1 MSSDEVQRGEGSTTD
16 IGQGGGELLPSF
28 SSTKRDILLLLKREG
43 EKDLEGL
50 ARELSLSKMAVYR
63 HVKDLEGRKL
73 VERFSVR
80 GGVGRPRLGIRLA
93 PEASSIFP
101 RAYSSLTVH
110 ALGFIEE
117 ELGREAVERAL
128 RKRQMEVLGGYEAQV
143 QAETLR
149 EKVAQLA
156 RLRDQEGYMAED
168 HEAPGGNFELLE
180 FNCPILAVADRY
192 WEACA
197 VERDLFQRVL
207 GADVETTHRVVAG
220 NQVCRFLIR
229 PRKERPFR

>member
-1 MSSDEVQRGEGSTTD
+1 MGLDRPQRGKTRRAAEASSA
-16 IGQGGGELLPSF
+16 LPSF
-28 SSTKRDILLLLKREG
+28 SSTKRDLLLLLKREG
-43 EKDLEGL
+43 EKDLQGL
-50 ARELSLSKMAVYR
+50 AEEMSLSKMAVYR
-63 HVKDLEGRKL
+63 HVKDLEERGL
-73 VERFSVR
+73 VERFPVR

-93 PEASSIFP
+93 PEASSLFP

-110 ALGFIEE
+110 ALDFIEE
-117 ELGREAVERAL
+117 EMGRKAVERAL
-128 RKRQMEVLGGYEAQV
+128 RKRQTEVLEGYESKV
-143 QAETLR
+143 RAETLR
-149 EKVAQLA
+149 ERVAQLA
-156 RLRDQEGYMAED
+156 RLRDEEGYMAED

-197 VERDLFQRVL
+197 VEKELFQRVL

-229 PRKERPFR
+229 PRKDPVYREG